1 MYRSSVGDRLRVE
14 VKHRRPAPNQYT
26 CEIFREH
33 DVLPVEAV
41 AIYQMIKTASYSPED
56 IERLTAAYDDAL
68 RLLQLANRTD
78 PISEIVAKRIIDAA
92 KTGIRDP
99 EELCAWAIKDLMIP
113 NDSTTNIAAP
123 RRTRTPQI
131 LNFSGKAARKWSWL
145 MIVSLLM
152 TGSLALILT
161 RRFKIKPRAPTVPAD
176 AFSVFH
182 APKIKRRN

>member
-14 VKHRRPAPNQYT
+14 VKHRRPAPNQYA

-99 EELCAWAIKDLMIP
+99 EELCAWAIKDLMNP
-113 NDSTTNIAAP
+113 DHFTTNIAAP

-131 LNFSGKAARKWSWL
+131 LNFSGRARKWFWL
-145 MIVSLLM
+145 MIVS
-152 TGSLALILT
+152 SHDREISAH
-161 RRFKIKPRAPTVPAD
+161 FDEAFQHQASRANCAG
-176 AFSVFH
+176 
-182 APKIKRRN
+182 